1 MNIAIKAVSHH
12 SPQDALSSTSQMK
25 KLKSLRVL
33 PWSLSLQVTELG
45 LDHGPDAQTVLF
57 PTPAPLP
64 ACPVSFCPSKEA
76 VAAGWAGREQPH
88 LSKRICLFSGRSGE
102 EIGRVLGYLKTKV
115 PQQQVACGKRYQK
128 PKD

>member
-1 MNIAIKAVSHH
+1 
-12 SPQDALSSTSQMK
+12 MK

-45 LDHGPDAQTVLF
+45 LGPDAQTVLF
-57 PTPAPLP
+57 PIPTPRQLVLFPSVPLRKMLLRGGLGGHSL
-64 ACPVSFCPSKEA
+64 V
-76 VAAGWAGREQPH
+76 
-88 LSKRICLFSGRSGE
+88 SKRMFVFWEEWRGE

-128 PKD
+128 PND